1 MKQEDQIEID
11 RDMLIELLATAL
23 EDQSGFGPS
32 YFDRE
37 TFELLEA
44 EDIPANGKPDRYIKI
59 VPRPFTEPLERMTR
73 FVSTVNDAKA
83 KQALE
88 HALSEEK
95 PFRAFKDALR
105 LYPILEEEWVRF
117 KDEEQAKMVDDWLAE
132 QGVAVDLRHS
142 GSR

>member
-37 TFELLEA
+37 TFDLLEP
-44 EDIPANGKPDRYIKI
+44 EDIPANAKPDRFIKI
-59 VPRPFTEPLERMTR
+59 VPRPSSEPLERMTR
-73 FVSTVNDAKA
+73 FVSTVNNAKA
-83 KQALE
+83 KPALEQALTD
-88 HALSEEK
+88 EK

-105 LYPILEEEWVRF
+105 LYPILEEEWVQF
-117 KDEEQAKMVDDWLAE
+117 KDAEQTKMVDDWLAE
-132 QGVAVDLRHS
+132 QGVVI
-142 GSR
+142 G